1 MGWGWWVESPASRG
15 QGGSLPRKSS
25 LKAWGGE
32 TRLAPTDGR
41 RPGSGYRGQ
50 CLVTQVGPLEGCRP
64 GPDGFLLSCPGRCSW
79 SPPPAPPG
87 HPSPRAVPV
96 SPVAPAAEGTRA
108 WTAETPPPP
117 VLPTLPEPWPCSH
130 LSECPQGAS
139 HPPASLRHSP
149 LLSGAPLCFR
159 ETRGKEPHVSGP
171 RFPRLTRASR
181 QPR

>member
-108 WTAETPPPP
+108 WTAETPPP
-117 VLPTLPEPWPCSH
+117 C
-130 LSECPQGAS
+130 
-139 HPPASLRHSP
+139 SP
-149 LLSGAPLCFR
+149 LFLSPGPAL
-159 ETRGKEPHVSGP
+159 TSQNVHKEPRTHQRACGTARCFQGP
-171 RFPRLTRASR
+171 HSASVR
-181 QPR
+181 PGARNLMSLGLGFLG